1 MALAGKVGE
10 RSDLYATVDVQL
22 PRQVTAEQRD
32 HFEALAKT
40 GVVTGIRLGE
50 VGQVGSGWSDGH
62 MNLNKFTEKAQ
73 EAVVG
78 AQQLAESLNHP
89 QIEPEH
95 LLVTLVEQDNGVVP
109 ALLRKLQLDPA
120 AIAARGA
127 DGRRQAA
134 AGARR
139 IAGDHFAAAA
149 SWSPTWRRP
158 KPAG

>member
-1 MALAGKVGE
+1 
-10 RSDLYATVDVQL
+10 
-22 PRQVTAEQRD
+22 
-32 HFEALAKT
+32 
-40 GVVTGIRLGE
+40 
-50 VGQVGSGWSDGH
+50 

-120 AIAARGA
+120 ASPAKRARPSA
-127 DGRRQAA
+127 NSRRCTAGRRRPS
-134 AGARR
+134 RR
-139 IAGDHFAAAA
+139 VS